1 MHSCQ
6 IFMKKY
12 LHEGKNT
19 PKNEVNVTLNK
30 KSISEHHNH
39 DNHDRAALHG
49 PQPAFGS
56 TIASVVF
63 HLFVSRPPKKQSW
76 CPVCPPKLRQQSLFP
91 TVPLAGF
98 SLC

>member
-39 DNHDRAALHG
+39 DRAALHG
-49 PQPAFGS
+49 PQS
-56 TIASVVF
+56 ASE
-63 HLFVSRPPKKQSW
+63 RG
-76 CPVCPPKLRQQSLFP
+76 LRRHNSFCC
-91 TVPLAGF
+91 F
-98 SLC
+98 SLVCVSSP